1 MNSNSKSNIL
11 RLVFTVSSE
20 DCINPP
26 YCIKLGSFTNTIVNK
41 HETPLNQ
48 HRVANMLKSNCLQ
61 SELKR
66 LIGWMIDDGTVY
78 DSNNIPLDKI
88 HPFSVRSWNHAI
100 KATAL
105 NSKGYTN
112 G

>member
-1 MNSNSKSNIL
+1 
-11 RLVFTVSSE
+11 
-20 DCINPP
+20 
-26 YCIKLGSFTNTIVNK
+26 
-41 HETPLNQ
+41 
-48 HRVANMLKSNCLQ
+48 
-61 SELKR
+61 
-66 LIGWMIDDGTVY
+66 MIDDGTVY